1 MIIPSID
8 LMNGKAVQLQQ
19 GNAERKMVEVNDPLK
34 LAKEFRKYGEIAVI
48 DLDAALGKG
57 DNLKVIKEIC
67 KIAECRVGGGIRS
80 VEKANQILAAGAK
93 RIIIG
98 TKATPEFLK
107 QLPKERL
114 IAAIDTKNGFV
125 ATEGWKKETKQTP
138 FEKIK
143 ELEAYCSEFLFTNVN
158 VEGLLQG
165 CDLNIVKDLKKITQ
179 NKLTIAGGIT
189 TVNDVKRLEEL
200 NCNSQIGMAI
210 YTGKLSLIDA
220 FTSVLNFQRNM
231 GFVPTIVQDET
242 SQILMFAYSS
252 KESIKKTFTTG
263 KGTYYSRSRQELWT
277 KGSTSGNTQEF
288 IKARYDC
295 DRDALIFT
303 VKQRNVVCHMGDYS
317 CFDMKQFS
325 LEELYGTILE
335 RKNNPREESYTSK
348 LMSDESMIKEKIREE
363 SVEVINYTDKNNL
376 IWELADLTY
385 FMMALMVKNEITPN
399 DVKNELWRRRRR
411 R

>member
-1 MIIPSID
+1 
-8 LMNGKAVQLQQ
+8 
-19 GNAERKMVEVNDPLK
+19 
-34 LAKEFRKYGEIAVI
+34 
-48 DLDAALGKG
+48 
-57 DNLKVIKEIC
+57 
-67 KIAECRVGGGIRS
+67 
-80 VEKANQILAAGAK
+80 
-93 RIIIG
+93 
-98 TKATPEFLK
+98 
-107 QLPKERL
+107 
-114 IAAIDTKNGFV
+114 
-125 ATEGWKKETKQTP
+125 
-138 FEKIK
+138 
-143 ELEAYCSEFLFTNVN
+143 VN